1 MIFNL
6 FIGNTELIKSLIE
19 AGVDPNAQDQN
30 GQAAI
35 FLALRKGDHFD

>member
-19 AGVDPNAQDQN
+19 TGADPNAQDQN
-30 GQAAI
+30 GEAPI
-35 FLALRKGDHFD
+35 FLALQKGN